1 MDTTRRFPPWLLG
14 ARLVGTVLL
23 LAALVVTMKRS
34 PGSQWLA
41 PVLMG
46 LFLLVRLGSEWSYAL
61 REPEARAARRRSA
74 IVSTLMALGL
84 TGFWVYV
91 WVYGG

>member
-23 LAALVVTMKRS
+23 IAALVVTMKR
-34 PGSQWLA
+34 PEGAQWLA
-41 PVLMG
+41 PLLMG
-46 LFLLVRLGSEWSYAL
+46 LFFVVRVGSEWSYAL
-61 REPEARAARRRSA
+61 RDPEARAARRRQA
-74 IVSTLMALGL
+74 IVSTLTALGL

-91 WVYGG
+91 WLYG